1 MTQKE
6 FIRTIA
12 NLIRE
17 EALKRGYDYPSAIIA
32 QACLESNYGKSKLA
46 ANYHNYFG
54 MKCGKSWKGGS
65 VNMTTKEEYQPGTLT
80 TIKDNFR
87 TYENMRAGVIGY
99 FEFID
104 AKRYANLRTARSPEE
119 YLRLIMEDG
128 YATSLGYVKNN
139 MKVVDKYNLTQY
151 DVKEIVTNYRLNEL
165 DTIALEVIDGKWGN
179 GAARKQK
186 LIRAGY
192 NYNDVQQR
200 VNQMITMRITAGR
213 E

>member
-6 FIRTIA
+6 FIRTIG
-12 NLIRE
+12 NIIRE

-104 AKRYANLRTARSPEE
+104 TNRYANLRKAHSPEE
-119 YLRLIMEDG
+119 YLELIRKDG

-139 MKVVDKYNLTQY
+139 MKVVDKYQLTQY
-151 DVKEIVTNYRLNEL
+151 DVKEVVTNYRLNEL